1 MSKQATEF
9 QKKAMSK
16 IYRGKAIFKPLN
28 TCWIDENV
36 ACIREYVCC
45 EYFLLQKEWYNR
57 YD

>member
-28 TCWIDENV
+28 TC
-36 ACIREYVCC
+36 C

>member
-36 ACIREYVCC
+36 ACIREYVANI
-45 EYFLLQKEWYNR
+45 FFLQKEWYNR

>member
-28 TCWIDENV
+28 TCWIVKTLRVFVSMLRIFSFTERMV
-36 ACIREYVCC
+36 QP
-45 EYFLLQKEWYNR
+45 L
-57 YD
+57 